1 MARWERVAA
10 CDIDATLIAPNE
22 KLPSKAVQAAASAL
36 RKNKTYLT
44 LHSSRSHKL
53 IENLVEPLGLRG
65 NLCALDGGATIASA
79 NKIGK
84 VVESHWLTPEL
95 TGSVVTKIGGL
106 CTRIHYDTVSR
117 SRTRE
122 QVLASA
128 SNGTIPAEGA
138 ASVFGI
144 FNTADSDNVL
154 GALAELSGIHHTPV
168 MDYHDKPGLQCIQV
182 FRPGINKRHGL
193 ERVLHYAGLERL
205 KEEGELYIFADGKND
220 LDLFAAAGDNCTK
233 IALGNACEELKD
245 AANWVAPPVEEDGV
259 VAGFYRYGLLK

>member
-10 CDIDATLIAPNE
+10 CDIDATLISPNE
-22 KLPSKAVQAAASAL
+22 KLPSKAVQAAAPAL
-36 RKNKTYLT
+36 RKNKVYLT

-53 IENLVEPLGLRG
+53 IENLVEPLDLRG

-79 NKIGK
+79 NTGKIT
-84 VVESHWLTPEL
+84 EQHWLTPEL
-95 TGSVVTKIGGL
+95 TASVVTKIGGL
-106 CTRIHYDTVSR
+106 CTRIHYDTLSR
-117 SRTRE
+117 GYTYE

-144 FNTADSDNVL
+144 FNTNDSDNVL
-154 GALAELSGIHHTPV
+154 GALAEISGIDRSPV
-168 MDYHDKPGLQCIQV
+168 MDYHDTPDLRCIQV
-182 FRPGINKRHGL
+182 FMPGINKQHGL
-193 ERVLHYAGLERL
+193 ERVLYHAGLERL
-205 KEEGELYIFADGKND
+205 REEGELYIFADGKND

-233 IALGNACEELKD
+233 IALGNACDELKD
-245 AANWVAPPVEEDGV
+245 AADWVAPPVQEDGV